1 LRIYFPT
8 ILVIIIDQA
17 SKLWVKNN
25 LPQWESWNIL
35 GSFLRFT
42 HVKNPGIAFGIP
54 VGNFTMIVAI
64 LSIIATIFIA
74 YLHWQ
79 ERNNHPLIVI
89 GLGLILGGAIGNLID
104 RSSVFFTQH
113 YTGVIDFIDK
123 NTSNLI
129 DLGSGAGFP
138 GLIIAIL
145 AKDRKI
151 RIKVKLIEKST
162 KKASFLREIVNYLN
176 LNVEVL
182 NINAL
187 THVKKLEADLIVAR
201 AFKPLKIILQ
211 FLDKNTEN
219 WKKVFLFLGKTG
231 QDELLQA
238 SKSWDIKYKQ
248 RMSVTSSDSIV
259 IEINKLKKK

>member
-1 LRIYFPT
+1 MSQSIQIAAFSKFIQVSRET
-8 ILVIIIDQA
+8 ITSLV
-17 SKLWVKNN
+17 KYEN
-25 LPQWESWNIL
+25 
-35 GSFLRFT
+35 
-42 HVKNPGIAFGIP
+42 
-54 VGNFTMIVAI
+54 
-64 LSIIATIFIA
+64 
-74 YLHWQ
+74 YLIKS
-79 ERNNHPLIVI
+79 NKTL
-89 GLGLILGGAIGNLID
+89 NLIGKSTINEIWLRHFLD
-104 RSSVFFTQH
+104 SSQ
-113 YTGVIDFIDK
+113 VIDFIDK
-123 NTSNLI
+123 NTSSLI

-151 RIKVKLIEKST
+151 HLKVKLIEKSP

-187 THVKKLEADLIVAR
+187 MHAKKLEADLIVAR

-238 SKSWDIKYKQ
+238 SKNWHIKYKQ
-248 RMSVTSSDSIV
+248 RMSVTSNDSVV
-259 IEINKLKKK
+259 IEINKLTKK